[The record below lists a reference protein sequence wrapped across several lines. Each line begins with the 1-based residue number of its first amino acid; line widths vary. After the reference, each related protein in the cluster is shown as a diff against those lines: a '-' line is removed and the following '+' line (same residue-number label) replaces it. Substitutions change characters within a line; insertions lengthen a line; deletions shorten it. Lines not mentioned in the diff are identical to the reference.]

1 MKIIRHGAF
10 GAERPGFIDANGNMR
25 DLSAH
30 LPDWTGAM
38 LSPSELKRI
47 AALATNDCPVVPEGT
62 RLGCPISGVRN
73 VIAVGL
79 NYIKHAQETGNQ
91 LPAEPLLFNKHT
103 ACLCGPN
110 DDILRPPGANALD
123 WEVELAVIIGTP
135 AWHVSEADALNYVAG
150 YALAN
155 DVSERDWQNKR
166 SGQWTKGKSYP
177 SWAPIGPFLLTS
189 DEVPN
194 PHDIALTLDVNG
206 VRRQDGN
213 TDDLNFNVPT
223 LVSAISELMGL
234 LPGDIV
240 LTGTPAG
247 VGLGFKPP
255 IFLQT
260 GDKIVVGS
268 SILGEQRTVVVDYN
282 PATAAALHAKIA
294 AR

>member
-1 MKIIRHGAF
+1 M
-10 GAERPGFIDANGNMR
+10 
-25 DLSAH
+25 
-30 LPDWTGAM
+30 
-38 LSPSELKRI
+38 
-47 AALATNDCPVVPEGT
+47 
-62 RLGCPISGVRN
+62 RN

-79 NYIKHAQETGNQ
+79 NYIKHAEETGNK

-110 DDILRPPGANALD
+110 DPILRPPGSVALD
-123 WEVELAVIIGTP
+123 WEVELAVIIGSP

-177 SWAPIGPFLLTS
+177 SWAPIGPYMLTA
-189 DEVPN
+189 DELPD
-194 PHDIALTLDVNG
+194 PHTIALTLDVNG

-213 TDDLNFNVPT
+213 TDDLNFNVPV

-234 LPGDIV
+234 LPGDII

-255 IFLQT
+255 IFLTT
-260 GDKIVVGS
+260 GDRIKVGS
-268 SILGEQRTVVVDYN
+268 SILGEQNTVVIDYDSTM
-282 PATAAALHAKIA
+282 ADQYLDAVAAQ
-294 AR
+294 